1 MPTTVIVADDVLAAH
16 PGRPLHVPPGA
27 VVTPLARDIARER
40 GITLDPSA
48 PSAATGASPVTVGG
62 EVGLE
67 EKVRTIVAAMLGSVG
82 EQTPNGKHPVKLTRQ
97 RLAVLS
103 PFDQPGPG
111 PNQRVHVGDVVT
123 ATDGSPM
130 AAGYMTLTEGSFWWD
145 FTYDEVQVVLEGEL
159 RLGGDGGDQVGYP
172 GDIFFIPKGSRITF
186 GTPSWTKFVYI
197 TFPADWGNQ
206 G

>member
-1 MPTTVIVADDVLAAH
+1 MPTPVIVAEDVLAAH
-16 PGRPLHVPPGA
+16 PGRPLHVPHGA

-40 GITLDPSA
+40 GITLDPAQSIV
-48 PSAATGASPVTVGG
+48 ASPTRMA
-62 EVGLE
+62 EDATLE
-67 EKVRTIVAAMLGSVG
+67 HQVRTIVAAILGSAG
-82 EQTPNGKHPVKLTRQ
+82 EDSPLTGKHPVKLARQ
-97 RLAVLS
+97 RSATLS

-111 PNQRVHVGDVVT
+111 PDQKVQVGDVIT
-123 ATDGSPM
+123 AADGSPM

-159 RLGGDGGDQVGYP
+159 HLGGDGGDQVGYP

-206 G
+206 A